1 MKYRLILKV
10 EENLMT
16 PKKMVKVSELDAILD
31 QMKIPKGKARTAAK
45 SYCEAKIKSA
55 EGECLPSDELN
66 FLVIGYYDGYAES
79 LRGG

>member
-1 MKYRLILKV
+1 M
-10 EENLMT
+10 
-16 PKKMVKVSELDAILD
+16 PAKKMVKASEVDDVLD

-45 SYCEAKIKSA
+45 NYCVAKINSS

-66 FLVIGYYDGYAES
+66 LLVRGYYDGYAES